1 DKPADGT
8 IVPNWNQCCRVEI
21 TDPMA
26 FGVGPRG
33 VTNHQAIIIEDYSI
47 LKPLN
52 DIVLDNP
59 CRGWSIQNKYA
70 YNNNGTYR
78 SYGAPVA
85 RFEVPEGV
93 TMTYREQLN
102 FNADYA
108 TLVKEGAGCLAL
120 GDFSPT
126 FWSAANRNPTAT
138 VSNNIFRIRG
148 GSVKF
153 LTGKVLE
160 ALQVFVAEDAKLVFD
175 ANATDETLRDYGILN
190 SIYRSGRTDRTG
202 DNQYKGKPLQCD
214 EGSNKINVEI
224 VDSGTDG
231 FAVKQIPLFT
241 LGEEYIEEV
250 ADLLKVTAHPY
261 ADKGLHAEIVCGEP
275 FDAPDKLGGQLV
287 TISVR
292 FTRGFTFVVR

>member
-1 DKPADGT
+1 
-8 IVPNWNQCCRVEI
+8 VEI
-21 TDPMA
+21 TDPMV
-26 FGVGPRG
+26 FGVSPRG
-33 VTNHQAIIIEDYSI
+33 VTNHQAIIIEDYSV
-47 LKPLN
+47 LKPLY
-52 DIVLDNP
+52 DIVFDNP
-59 CRGWSIQNKYA
+59 CRGWSIQNEWV
-70 YNNNGTYR
+70 NNNNNNNQDD
-78 SYGAPVA
+78 GAPVA

-93 TMTYREQLN
+93 TMTFREQLN
-102 FNADYA
+102 FNANYA

-160 ALQVFVAEDAKLVFD
+160 ALQVFVAQDAKLVFD
-175 ANATDETLRDYGILN
+175 ANTTDETLRTYGVLN

-202 DNQYKGKPLQCD
+202 NNQYKGKPLQCE
-214 EGSNKINVEI
+214 EGSTKINVEI

-231 FAVKQIPLFT
+231 FAIKQMPLFT

-250 ADLLKVTAHPY
+250 AGLLKVTHPY
-261 ADKGLHAEIVCGEP
+261 VNKGFHAEIVCGEP
-275 FDAPDKLGGQLV
+275 FAAPQNGGRLATV
-287 TISVR
+287 SVK